1 MVFPAAHLSLP
12 MEAVPLS
19 APRHGV
25 AVHATRLPLSPHCN
39 PFFARN
45 DSLGDF
51 HHSPSVSLAS
61 FADQVSRSD
70 RGWLLWPERN
80 TALFPHPP
88 APRKAGYICTQRYGP
103 CRGRCTALQVHILLR
118 TQAGNTT
125 AGVRL
130 CTRAGLHGNRVGIT
144 MPLESALSPQAC
156 AARFPPAP
164 TRNWAYQAGTT
175 GFIGMPFRGF
185 LGPP

>member
-1 MVFPAAHLSLP
+1 MAQRCQSALPDCHLVRTAILFLP
-12 MEAVPLS
+12 RE
-19 APRHGV
+19 
-25 AVHATRLPLSPHCN
+25 
-39 PFFARN
+39 

-51 HHSPSVSLAS
+51 HYSLSVSLAS
-61 FADQVSRSD
+61 FAETVSESKGPLCSGR
-70 RGWLLWPERN
+70 ERKRPDLSFTN
-80 TALFPHPP
+80 PHARQATSAHSVTASE
-88 APRKAGYICTQRYGP
+88 
-103 CRGRCTALQVHILLR
+103 GRCTALQVHILFR

-130 CTRAGLHGNRVGIT
+130 CTRTGLHGNRVGIT

-164 TRNWAYQAGTT
+164 TRNWAYQASTT

>member
-1 MVFPAAHLSLP
+1 MDFPAAHPSLP

-19 APRHGV
+19 APRHNV
-25 AVHATRLPLSPHCN
+25 ASYATRLPLSPHCN
-39 PFFARN
+39 PFFARD

-51 HHSPSVSLAS
+51 HHSLSASLAS
-61 FADQVSRSD
+61 FAAMVSES
-70 RGWLLWPERN
+70 RGPL
-80 TALFPHPP
+80 AP
-88 APRKAGYICTQRYGP
+88 AGSKFGLASHSPYPRKAGYICTQRYGP
-103 CRGRCTALQVHILLR
+103 AGRCTALQVYHLLR
-118 TQAGNTT
+118 TQLGNTT
-125 AGVRL
+125 MGVRL
-130 CTRAGLHGNRVGIT
+130 CTRTGLHGNRVGIT